1 MDAQKS
7 SATKDMLKGIMGQ
20 FAQFDTEMKIG
31 TRQRREEDENR
42 IAQAQKNMA
51 ELEQT
56 LKSETKRRQEMNKS
70 IQSWM
75 DDEVGTMKQDFA
87 NWTETSK
94 VHVDQR
100 VAKAQTRLDEL
111 EEGFDQMQIDIPAL
125 IKKNT
130 DEINRDFWQFQK
142 DFEAEKERRM
152 KEEGKILNRLANHEH
167 HVSSKFDSM
176 RDLRQNKY
184 LELQAEFD
192 KFQKLKMKSE
202 EHFKKYFQEEVA
214 DIKNAILL
222 ESQVREREDDE
233 MVEAMNRY
241 ASQLQKS
248 LMVINDRDIGTY
260 ASNK

>member
-1 MDAQKS
+1 MADG

-42 IAQAQKNMA
+42 IAKAQRKMA

-75 DDEVGTMKQDFA
+75 DDEVGTMKGDFGD
-87 NWTETSK
+87 WQETSK
-94 VHVDQR
+94 KHVEVR
-100 VAKAQTRLDEL
+100 VAAQQKRLDEL

-130 DEINRDFWQFQK
+130 DEINQEFWKFQK
-142 DFEAEKERRM
+142 DFEEEKVRRM
-152 KEEGKILNRLANHEH
+152 KVEGEILNRLANHEH
-167 HVSSKFDSM
+167 HVSSKFETI
-176 RDLRQNKY
+176 RDVRQNEFLAIQSK
-184 LELQAEFD
+184 FD
-192 KFQKLKMKSE
+192 KFQKLKLKSE
-202 EHFKKYFQEEVA
+202 EHFKKFFSEEVA
-214 DIKNAILL
+214 DIKNAVLL

-248 LMVINDRDIGTY
+248 LMVINDRDIGTQ
-260 ASNK
+260 ASLK